1 MTQLRE
7 KRDKQETRFLER
19 TLEKGE
25 KETKEETR
33 LEDFRIL
40 GSGKRLSLREELE
53 REREREGLRAG
64 RAGGPWTGCPW
75 LSTVTPAPSVTSF
88 RITRLIAS
96 LLLHSPA
103 PLPGSPFLPPPPPSI
118 DPPQPHHKNRE
129 SLSVPPSPSSPFP
142 PNRPPIALTSPRCYY
157 PPLSPL
163 PTAHHFCDF
172 SLRRYEIGPLASSAD
187 RVLLIG
193 NELYTCARF
202 NAVRWVRMIK
212 KRARRTMDRILRLRI
227 TSWTYSY
234 V

>member
-1 MTQLRE
+1 M
-7 KRDKQETRFLER
+7 
-19 TLEKGE
+19 
-25 KETKEETR
+25 
-33 LEDFRIL
+33 
-40 GSGKRLSLREELE
+40 
-53 REREREGLRAG
+53 
-64 RAGGPWTGCPW
+64 
-75 LSTVTPAPSVTSF
+75 TSF

-103 PLPGSPFLPPPPPSI
+103 PFPGSPFLPPPPPSI

-227 TSWTYSY
+227 TS
-234 V
+234 